1 MVRFMPVQSG
11 TDVTSHKNFEEKD
24 FSVKNEFGAQC
35 PVTSR
40 PKRKVLLIRPARTE
54 IEERSGCLLDAAVIG
69 RYNICPVSWPQLC
82 CYRLIQGEP

>member
-24 FSVKNEFGAQC
+24 FSVKNEFGARR
-35 PVTSR
+35 PLTSR
-40 PKRKVLLIRPARTE
+40 PKLKVLSARTE

-69 RYNICPVSWPQLC
+69 RYNICPVIWLQLFDH
-82 CYRLIQGEP
+82 RPI